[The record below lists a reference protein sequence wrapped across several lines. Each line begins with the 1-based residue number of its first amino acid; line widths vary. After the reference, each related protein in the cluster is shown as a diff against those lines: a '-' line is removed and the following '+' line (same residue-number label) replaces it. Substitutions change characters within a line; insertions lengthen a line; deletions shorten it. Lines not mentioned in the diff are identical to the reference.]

1 MASSGEEKEDGP
13 DDKAVGSDSE
23 VVLDLCGRRLKRLE
37 KAPANQAYATA
48 LVLDNN
54 QLQNLANLDS
64 YGELERLSIGNNQV
78 VRMYWFARMYSLRV
92 LNLPNNNIVQ
102 VEGLREL
109 IHLIHLNLAG
119 NSIKTIEGLSYNRT
133 LEHLNLSGNSIS
145 HINDLSMLKN
155 LKEVFLHR
163 NRVTTLYRCN
173 KYLPPS
179 LIILTLSD
187 NALVDLND
195 LSNLSHLNHLEQVTI
210 LNNPCLDPVQPT
222 DESGLPVGP
231 LLAFDY
237 RPYVINWCLN
247 LKVLDGYKV
256 TPKESLKAEWLYS
269 QGKGRGFQVGEHMAL
284 VQYLS
289 GVCLAG
295 GGWGGADLPDD
306 DDKLAKILQLAKQ
319 HQHDLR
325 HSVNGQEP
333 SDAGSGRGSRGGGNQ
348 DSPSTHRRQVGRS
361 TSLRR
366 NTAPSRAAPPVRECH
381 RRTHS
386 HSATS
391 REAGQRSQ
399 QAHSYH
405 VELSNT
411 LYGGELRTPD
421 TPSLMTQ
428 SMDPAI
434 LSQLAGGPPGARPD
448 LMSRSLGAEQMS
460 QSLGMDP
467 MTQSMGE
474 EELRRSMEY
483 DPMTQSQGPEQLAHS
498 LAYPEPPGQL
508 MTRSLDLPHLTNGE
522 AEVWG
527 ERLTHPSHTHP
538 RPTTLFGDEND
549 LVVEDVGPQE
559 LSSQLSGSTKFVPAP
574 ESMMSPEFQA
584 SLTSRPAPSHA
595 PPVQPHAHPAQPQ
608 GSSARGHTGTARP
621 SPAPAPTQRPPMAAR
636 PTPSPA
642 PQASPRQAAG
652 VRSSSVTRPRASPMK
667 SPAPN
672 APINSDLA
680 RGSPSRSQ
688 QQQQQR
694 QTGTTSTGGPSTL
707 PRPKPSPR
715 PAPRYVRS
723 VSVEPTTSR
732 RQSGGK
738 KKPASSPHQ
747 GYSDADSDNTDSE
760 MSASKLQ
767 TIKSIAA
774 ERKQTERRGRE
785 PPSHPYDPEK
795 YKNSGGHSRPVPTNG
810 RRRWSNSS
818 SGSSAPDLS
827 KTQAAITLQR
837 HWRGYHTR
845 HHHPDA
851 AKIRDDIR
859 HSRAEQHIRHLTE
872 KLRVTEEAL
881 ERERRL
887 RHMQLEA
894 IRTLWREIQKL
905 QASRREGGGVV
916 TPSTPITP
924 LTPLT
929 PLETNREAGVT
940 GGGTTAA
947 PVSSK
952 NYSEES
958 VKELTEFCT
967 ALQGQVGQLQDSLS
981 MVTQVMNAFCN
992 LPGSQSLLTMSQSSG
1007 SGHER
1012 SPGGADSPPSQ
1023 NTATVPVPLSES
1035 VTSLTH
1041 SIRALTTSIVK
1052 SPSSQKERKGDSAVV
1067 NPETNDGNRIQDSG
1081 NGNGNGNG
1089 GGDDNSYGD
1098 QSSEGSE
1105 GTPVACQKNQQPHH
1119 LHQFVNPDNVANS
1132 GVSIASAD
1140 LNSTAMDASTLSVDS
1155 TEGCDAGDTT
1165 GRDEGE
1171 LSESSQSSLSGSL
1184 SGSHSGNQSEGGRQ
1198 AGGVGGPLRP
1208 SSLPVPRPHTPRT
1221 TAS

>member
-1 MASSGEEKEDGP
+1 MASSGEEKDDGQ
-13 DDKAVGSDSE
+13 DDTVVNDSE

-54 QLQNLANLDS
+54 CLQNLANLDS
-64 YGELERLSIGNNQV
+64 YGELERLSIANNQL

-109 IHLIHLNLAG
+109 IHLVHLNLAG
-119 NSIKTIEGLSYNRT
+119 NKLKTIEGLSYNKT
-133 LEHLNLSGNSIS
+133 LEHLNLSGNYIS
-145 HINDLSMLKN
+145 HVNDLSILKN
-155 LKEVFLHR
+155 LKELFLHR
-163 NRVTTLYRCN
+163 NRITTLYRCN

-187 NALVDLND
+187 NALNDLND

-210 LNNPCLDPVQPT
+210 LNNPCLDPIQPT
-222 DESGLPVGP
+222 DECGMPVGP

-269 QGKGRGFQVGEHMAL
+269 QGKGRGFQVGEHPAL

-325 HSVNGQEP
+325 HAVNGQ
-333 SDAGSGRGSRGGGNQ
+333 DASESSSGRGSRSSSHH
-348 DSPSTHRRQVGRS
+348 DSPAMHRRSVTRS
-361 TSLRR
+361 TSRR
-366 NTAPSRAAPPVRECH
+366 NTAPSRSAPARECH

-386 HSATS
+386 HSAATRNES
-391 REAGQRSQ
+391 GVRSQ

-411 LYGGELRTPD
+411 LYGGDLRTPD

-434 LSQLAGGPPGARPD
+434 LSHLSGTAPRGSTDP
-448 LMSRSLGAEQMS
+448 MSRSLGAEQMS
-460 QSLGMDP
+460 RSLGMDP

-474 EELRRSMEY
+474 EEFRHSMEY
-483 DPMTQSQGPEQLAHS
+483 DPMTQSLGPEQLARS
-498 LAYPEPPGQL
+498 LARQDSSSSL
-508 MTRSLDLPHLTNGE
+508 MSRSLDLGHLINGE
-522 AEVWG
+522 AEAWG
-527 ERLTHPSHTHP
+527 EHVSHPVSHGHP
-538 RPTTLFGDEND
+538 RPTSLFGDEND
-549 LVVEDVGPQE
+549 LVVEDMGPQE
-559 LSSQLSGSTKFVPAP
+559 HSSQLTGSSKFVPAP
-574 ESMMSPEFQA
+574 ESIMSPEFQA
-584 SLTSRPAPSHA
+584 AMATRSTHGHSVAT
-595 PPVQPHAHPAQPQ
+595 Q
-608 GSSARGHTGTARP
+608 GSAVGSHSQQSASVTRSNSITR
-621 SPAPAPTQRPPMAAR
+621 SQRPPPSVR
-636 PTPSPA
+636 PTSA
-642 PQASPRQAAG
+642 PQASPRQTAS
-652 VRSSSVTRPRASPMK
+652 RSSSVTRPRASPMK
-667 SPAPN
+667 SPIPTEL
-672 APINSDLA
+672 S

-688 QQQQQR
+688 R
-694 QTGTTSTGGPSTL
+694 PASGSPSTNAGPSTL
-707 PRPKPSPR
+707 PRPKPSPK

-723 VSVEPTTSR
+723 VSVEPATSR
-732 RQSGGK
+732 RQSATK
-738 KKPASSPHQ
+738 KKVPSPHH

-774 ERKQTERRGRE
+774 ERKQTEKRGRD
-785 PPSHPYDPEK
+785 PSRTSHAYDPEK
-795 YKNSGGHSRPVPTNG
+795 YKSGAPVRNSDNKDS
-810 RRRWSNSS
+810 RRRSSNSS
-818 SGSSAPDLS
+818 SGSSTSDLT
-827 KTQAAITLQR
+827 KTQAAITLQK
-837 HWRGYHTR
+837 HWRGFQTR
-845 HHHPDA
+845 NNDPKA

-859 HSRAEQHIRHLTE
+859 HSRAEQHIKHLTE
-872 KLRVTEEAL
+872 KLHSTEEAL

-887 RHMQLEA
+887 RHMQLDA

-905 QASRREGGGVV
+905 QASKRDGVN

-929 PLETNREAGVT
+929 PLDSKDGATST
-940 GGGTTAA
+940 GT
-947 PVSSK
+947 K
-952 NYSEES
+952 KYSEES
-958 VKELTEFCT
+958 VKELTQFC
-967 ALQGQVGQLQDSLS
+967 ASLQGQVGQLQESLS

-1023 NTATVPVPLSES
+1023 SAAAASVPLSES

-1052 SPSSQKERKGDSAVV
+1052 SPSNQNDNRACSEITGAVAGKCDDSSKAHCDNNSCGDPLS
-1067 NPETNDGNRIQDSG
+1067 D
-1081 NGNGNGNG
+1081 
-1089 GGDDNSYGD
+1089 
-1098 QSSEGSE
+1098 GSE
-1105 GTPVACQKNQQPHH
+1105 GTPVACQKQPPH
-1119 LHQFVNPDNVANS
+1119 LDHFMNIEMVNSVAS
-1132 GVSIASAD
+1132 VASAD
-1140 LNSTAMDASTLSVDS
+1140 LNSTALDASTLSVDS
-1155 TEGCDAGDTT
+1155 TEGGEADMT
-1165 GRDEGE
+1165 GRDEAE
-1171 LSESSQSSLSGSL
+1171 LSESSQSSLSGSF
-1184 SGSHSGNQSEGGRQ
+1184 SGSHSGTQSEGARQ
-1198 AGGVGGPLRP
+1198 AASQGPPRP

>member
-1 MASSGEEKEDGP
+1 MASSGEEKEEGQ
-13 DDKAVGSDSE
+13 DDTGVADSE

-54 QLQNLANLDS
+54 SLQNLSNLDS
-64 YGELERLSIGNNQV
+64 YGELERLSIANNQL

-119 NSIKTIEGLSYNRT
+119 NKIKTIEGLSYNRT

-145 HINDLSMLKN
+145 HVNDLSMLKN
-155 LKEVFLHR
+155 LKELFLHR
-163 NRVTTLYRCN
+163 NRIGTLYRCN
-173 KYLPPS
+173 KYLPAS

-187 NALVDLND
+187 NSLTDLND
-195 LSNLSHLNHLEQVTI
+195 LSTLSHLNHLEQVTI
-210 LNNPCLDPVQPT
+210 LNNPCLDPLQPT
-222 DESGLPVGP
+222 DESGQPVGP

-269 QGKGRGFQVGEHMAL
+269 QGKGRGFQIGEHTAL

-325 HSVNGQEP
+325 HAVNGQDVSEP
-333 SDAGSGRGSRGGGNQ
+333 SSGRGSRSSSHH
-348 DSPSTHRRQVGRS
+348 DSPALHRRSAVRS

-366 NTAPSRAAPPVRECH
+366 NTAPTRPAPARECH

-386 HSATS
+386 HSAS
-391 REAGQRSQ
+391 VRESSTAR
-399 QAHSYH
+399 SYH

-411 LYGGELRTPD
+411 LYGGDLRTPE

-434 LSQLAGGPPGARPD
+434 LSQLAGPTPRSHTD

-460 QSLGMDP
+460 RSLGIDP
-467 MTQSMGE
+467 MSQSMGE
-474 EELRRSMEY
+474 EDFKRADF
-483 DPMTQSQGPEQLAHS
+483 DPMTQSQGPKQLARC
-498 LAYPEPPGQL
+498 LAQPDPTDL
-508 MTRSLDLPHLTNGE
+508 MTRSLDLGHLTNGE

-527 ERLTHPSHTHP
+527 ERVAHPSHGHP
-538 RPTTLFGDEND
+538 RPTSLFGAETD
-549 LVVEDVGPQE
+549 LAVEDVAHQE
-559 LSSQLSGSTKFVPAP
+559 VSSQLVGSSKFVPAP
-574 ESMMSPEFQA
+574 ESIMSPEFQA
-584 SLTSRPAPSHA
+584 AVAS
-595 PPVQPHAHPAQPQ
+595 QPAQSHSTVPPS
-608 GSSARGHTGTARP
+608 GSSGRSHSQQNASVGRPSAACSSPRPPPSSRVQP
-621 SPAPAPTQRPPMAAR
+621 SPAPQ
-636 PTPSPA
+636 
-642 PQASPRQAAG
+642 PQASPRQPTQLLLSLQQAGVSATPAA
-652 VRSSSVTRPRASPMK
+652 VRSSSATRPRASPMK
-667 SPAPN
+667 SPAPTTSAN
-672 APINSDLA
+672 MDIP

-688 QQQQQR
+688 R
-694 QTGTTSTGGPSTL
+694 PAAAPAGVSGGPSTL

-723 VSVEPTTSR
+723 LSVEPVSR
-732 RQSGGK
+732 QGNSRK
-738 KKPASSPHQ
+738 KVPSPHH
-747 GYSDADSDNTDSE
+747 GCSDADSDNTDSE

-774 ERKQTERRGRE
+774 ERKQTEKRGRE
-785 PPSHPYDPEK
+785 LPHVAHTYDPEK
-795 YKNSGGHSRPVPTNG
+795 YKSGAQARTLDGKNG
-810 RRRWSNSS
+810 RRRSSNSS
-818 SGSSAPDLS
+818 SGSSS
-827 KTQAAITLQR
+827 SGMTKQQAAITLQK
-837 HWRGYHTR
+837 HWRGYQTR
-845 HHHPDA
+845 NYDPHA
-851 AKIRDDIR
+851 ARIRDDIR
-859 HSRAEQHIRHLTE
+859 HSRAEQHIKHLTE
-872 KLRVTEEAL
+872 KLRSTEEAL

-905 QASRREGGGVV
+905 QASKRDGGLN
-916 TPSTPITP
+916 TPSTPMTP

-929 PLETNREAGVT
+929 PMDNSNREGAQAGTAAAPAPVAAP
-940 GGGTTAA
+940 GGG
-947 PVSSK
+947 K
-952 NYSEES
+952 KYSEES
-958 VKELTEFCT
+958 VKELTQFCA

-1007 SGHER
+1007 SGQER
-1012 SPGGADSPPSQ
+1012 SPGGASSPPSQ
-1023 NTATVPVPLSES
+1023 SIASVSVPLSES

-1041 SIRALTTSIVK
+1041 SICALTTSIVK
-1052 SPSSQKERKGDSAVV
+1052 SPSGQREQQSGVQRGGQVVAAVIV
-1067 NPETNDGNRIQDSG
+1067 GEEEHSG
-1081 NGNGNGNG
+1081 GEH
-1089 GGDDNSYGD
+1089 
-1098 QSSEGSE
+1098 SSDGSE
-1105 GTPVACQKNQQPHH
+1105 GTPVACQKQPLPH
-1119 LHQFVNPDNVANS
+1119 LHMLLDAA
-1132 GVSIASAD
+1132 VSVASAD
-1140 LNSTAMDASTLSVDS
+1140 LNSTALDVSTLSVDS
-1155 TEGCDAGDTT
+1155 TEGGEAGDTT
-1165 GRDEGE
+1165 GRDEAE

-1184 SGSHSGNQSEGGRQ
+1184 SGSCSGNQSEGGRQ
-1198 AGGVGGPLRP
+1198 GSAGAGAGVGSGAGGPLRP
-1208 SSLPVPRPHTPRT
+1208 SSLPVARPHTPRT

>member
-1 MASSGEEKEDGP
+1 MDDQGRGEEKDEGQ
-13 DDKAVGSDSE
+13 DDTVVYDSE
-23 VVLDLCGRRLKRLE
+23 IVLDLCGRRLKRLE

-54 QLQNLANLDS
+54 SLQNLANLDS
-64 YGELERLSIGNNQV
+64 YGELERLSIANNQV

-92 LNLPNNNIVQ
+92 LNLPNNSIVQ
-102 VEGLREL
+102 VEGMREL
-109 IHLIHLNLAG
+109 IHLVHLNLAG
-119 NSIKTIEGLSYNRT
+119 NKLKTIEGLSYNRT
-133 LEHLNLSGNSIS
+133 LEHLNLSGNLIT
-145 HINDLSMLKN
+145 HVNDLSMLKN
-155 LKEVFLHR
+155 LKELFLHR
-163 NRVTTLYRCN
+163 NLITTLYRCN

-222 DESGLPVGP
+222 DESGVPFGP
-231 LLAFDY
+231 PLAFDY

-269 QGKGRGFQVGEHMAL
+269 QGKGRGYQVGEHAAL

-325 HSVNGQEP
+325 HSVNGQDVSE
-333 SDAGSGRGSRGGGNQ
+333 SSSGRGSRSSSHH
-348 DSPSTHRRQVGRS
+348 DSPALHRRSVARS
-361 TSLRR
+361 TSVRR
-366 NTAPSRAAPPVRECH
+366 NTAPSRSAPARECH

-386 HSATS
+386 HSAVTRNES
-391 REAGQRSQ
+391 NVRSQ

-434 LSQLAGGPPGARPD
+434 LSQLAGNAPRGTTD

-460 QSLGMDP
+460 RSLGLDP

-474 EELRRSMEY
+474 EDFKHAMEF
-483 DPMTQSQGPEQLAHS
+483 DPMTQSQGPEQLARS
-498 LAYPEPPGQL
+498 LLRQDSNNSL
-508 MTRSLDLPHLTNGE
+508 MTRSLDLGHLTNGE
-522 AEVWG
+522 TETWG
-527 ERLTHPSHTHP
+527 EHVSHPLPHSHP
-538 RPTTLFGDEND
+538 RPTSLFGDEND
-549 LVVEDVGPQE
+549 LVVEDIGPQE
-559 LSSQLSGSTKFVPAP
+559 HSSQLTGSSKFVPAP
-574 ESMMSPEFQA
+574 ESIMSPEFQA
-584 SLTSRPAPSHA
+584 ALATRSSHI
-595 PPVQPHAHPAQPQ
+595 H
-608 GSSARGHTGTARP
+608 SSSGGPTQQSISVARSNSIPR
-621 SPAPAPTQRPPMAAR
+621 SQRPPPSIR
-636 PTPSPA
+636 PTAA
-642 PQASPRQAAG
+642 PQDSPRQTPS
-652 VRSSSVTRPRASPMK
+652 RSSSVTRPRASPMK
-667 SPAPN
+667 SPAP
-672 APINSDLA
+672 SDIA
-680 RGSPSRSQ
+680 RGSPSRTARPSSGAQ
-688 QQQQQR
+688 NS
-694 QTGTTSTGGPSTL
+694 STGPSTL
-707 PRPKPSPR
+707 PRPKPSPK

-723 VSVEPTTSR
+723 VSVEPATR
-732 RQSGGK
+732 RPSSTK
-738 KKPASSPHQ
+738 KKAASPHH

-760 MSASKLQ
+760 MSISKLQ

-774 ERKQTERRGRE
+774 ERKQTEKRGRD
-785 PPSHPYDPEK
+785 PMHSSHAYDPEK
-795 YKNSGGHSRPVPTNG
+795 YRNG
-810 RRRWSNSS
+810 APIRSSDNNDVRRRSSNSS
-818 SGSSAPDLS
+818 SGSSTSDVTKA
-827 KTQAAITLQR
+827 QAAITLQK
-837 HWRGYHTR
+837 HWRGYQTR
-845 HHHPDA
+845 NNDPNA

-859 HSRAEQHIRHLTE
+859 HSRAEQHIKHLTE
-872 KLRVTEEAL
+872 KLHSTEEAL

-887 RHMQLEA
+887 RHMQLDA

-905 QASRREGGGVV
+905 QANKREGVT

-929 PLETNREAGVT
+929 PLDAKEGAAAA
-940 GGGTTAA
+940 TAA
-947 PVSSK
+947 AVAAGTK
-952 NYSEES
+952 KYSEES
-958 VKELTEFCT
+958 VKELTEFC
-967 ALQGQVGQLQDSLS
+967 ASLQGQVGQLQESLS

-1012 SPGGADSPPSQ
+1012 SPGGDSPPSQ
-1023 NTATVPVPLSES
+1023 SAATIPVPLSES

-1052 SPSSQKERKGDSAVV
+1052 SPSNRNDKTIGVEGSGAVGV
-1067 NPETNDGNRIQDSG
+1067 GSSDGSG
-1081 NGNGNGNG
+1081 NIHC
-1089 GGDDNSYGD
+1089 DDNICED
-1098 QSSEGSE
+1098 HSSDGSD
-1105 GTPVACQKNQQPHH
+1105 GTPVACQKLPP
-1119 LHQFVNPDNVANS
+1119 QFDQFINPEMIN
-1132 GVSIASAD
+1132 SIASIASTD
-1140 LNSTAMDASTLSVDS
+1140 LNATTLDASTISVDS
-1155 TEGCDAGDTT
+1155 TEGGEADTT
-1165 GRDEGE
+1165 GRDEAE

-1198 AGGVGGPLRP
+1198 AMSQGPARP
-1208 SSLPVPRPHTPRT
+1208 SSLPVARPHTPRT
-1221 TAS
+1221 TTS